1 MDMATA
7 SELLSSAQFN
17 EGALDDLEFEPPKT
31 VKLFYRLG
39 NTNQGSVDDML
50 DGMTPEQVYAKLA
63 TDLNF
68 LSKFLLGDVFQFEW
82 PTLIVAVWTLL
93 IQSVASLQDYA
104 GESNLAIGIPRGFA
118 KSTLMKIFCCYCMM
132 FTRHTF
138 ILVVGN
144 VDSNAANIIKDV
156 QAMLESEHAVRYFGS
171 PDAEVFSARQD
182 FKHYMYQGKSC
193 ILKAKGGRTSL
204 RGLNVDHRRPDI
216 ILMDDVQDEDNAK
229 SEVESE
235 SLSTWIV
242 GTLLPTVSPKG
253 GINLFV
259 GNTYDHEGSILKKFV
274 RDPEWVSLTL
284 AAILDNG
291 QSLWPQ
297 LHPLSKLLSSY
308 RTACRLGHERN
319 WLAQYMN
326 ALDLEHNDSFNSRAV
341 TLNYDARFGDSP
353 TLDLSSLASARFVI
367 VDPASTKAQAD
378 EHAIGV
384 VYVIQET
391 PIIRKVSQGQM
402 NPMEAITTAVSSA
415 INYAAPWIF
424 IEDIAYQDTLLWWFR
439 KILAEDPDIPERVKK
454 QLRVMPCSP
463 GSGNKNTRILHMF
476 KMLDSGALLIHPD
489 AQSSVKAEGV
499 AFDKMKTNNKDNV
512 LDVCHYAYP
521 IFIKHRYSLEEAVH
535 EFDNLRYK
543 LAHEQS
549 LQAGSYNLPI

>member
-1 MDMATA
+1 MDMAKA
-7 SELLSSAQFN
+7 AELVSAAQFQD
-17 EGALDDLEFEPPKT
+17 GALDDLDFEPPKT
-31 VKLFYRLG
+31 VKLFYRL
-39 NTNQGSVDDML
+39 NDRPQDAIEDML
-50 DGMTPEQVYAKLA
+50 EDMTPEQVYAKLA

-68 LSKFLLGDVFQFEW
+68 LSRFLLGEVFQFDW
-82 PTLIVAVWTLL
+82 PPLIIAVWTLL

-118 KSTLMKIFCCYCMM
+118 KSTLMKIFCCYCLM

-144 VDSNAANIIKDV
+144 VDSNAANIIKDI
-156 QAMLESEHAVRYFGS
+156 QSMLGSENAINYFGD
-171 PDAEVFSARQD
+171 PDAEVFSARLD

-216 ILMDDVQDEDNAK
+216 ILMDDVQDEENAK

-235 SLSTWIV
+235 ALSTWIV

-297 LHPLSKLLSSY
+297 LHPLSKLLSAY

-341 TLNYDARFGDSP
+341 TLNYDERFGGNP
-353 TLDLSSLASARFVI
+353 AIDLSALASARFVV

-384 VYVIQET
+384 VYVIQDT
-391 PIIRKVSQGQM
+391 PIVRALKQGQM
-402 NPMEAITTAVSSA
+402 NPMEAITAAVSSA
-415 INYAAPWIF
+415 INYAAPCIF
-424 IEDIAYQDTLLWWFR
+424 IEDVAYQDTLLWWFR
-439 KILAEDPDIPERVKK
+439 KILTEDPEIPERIKRLLKV
-454 QLRVMPCSP
+454 LPCHP
-463 GSGNKNTRILHMF
+463 GAGNKNTRILHMF
-476 KMLDSGALLIHPD
+476 KMLESGALLIHPD
-489 AQSSVKAEGV
+489 AQASVKAEGTD
-499 AFDKMKTNNKDNV
+499 FDKMKTNNKDNV

-521 IFIKHRYSLEEAVH
+521 IYIAHRYTLEEAVH

-543 LAHEQS
+543 LAHEQQLTS
-549 LQAGSYNLPI
+549 GSRNLPV